1 MILAPVFTASS
12 SHLQEVLPLLQSLQA
27 AAVGLTLDGHVCLLL
42 QDVQA
47 QLLAAA
53 QALLHVHRQA
63 GVLGGERKL
72 IMSTRRMSLRL
83 AVYYLF

>member
-1 MILAPVFTASS
+1 MFTPSS
-12 SHLQEVLPLLQSLQA
+12 SHLQVVLLLLQSLEA
-27 AAVGLTLDGHVCLLL
+27 AAVWLALDGHVCLLL

-63 GVLGGERKL
+63 GVLERAQ
-72 IMSTRRMSLRL
+72 SHHEYS
-83 AVYYLF
+83 